1 MEVYPMGCTE
11 FCVYSTVALVP
22 VSIRLNA
29 SMPPAYGVVSIFSE
43 SEYVAKEDIPF
54 SEAQQ
59 LSY

>member
-1 MEVYPMGCTE
+1 MGCTE